1 MTKVDFYFNVTDKL
15 AKSVELCE
23 RAIIKG
29 RQLTI
34 FTQDVAM
41 SDLLQQQLWQQSPS
55 SFLTNAHSHALEG
68 SFSAI
73 VLDSTGE
80 HLLQDDVLINLQ
92 AQHPPFFSR
101 FRHLIEIVSMDE
113 ADKVA
118 ARVRFKFYKDR
129 GYAIKTTDVAVSL

>member
-1 MTKVDFYFNVTDKL
+1 MTKVDFYFNVADKL

-23 RAIIKG
+23 RATLKG

-41 SDLLQQQLWQQSPS
+41 SDILQQKLWQHTPS
-55 SFLTNAHSHALEG
+55 SFLTNAPSYAPE
-68 SFSAI
+68 SIFSTI

-80 HLLQDDVLINLQ
+80 HLMQDDVLINLQ

-101 FRHLIEIVSMDE
+101 FRHLIEIVSTDE
-113 ADKVA
+113 ADKIA

-129 GYAIKTTDVAVSL
+129 GYTIKTTDVAVST

>member
-1 MTKVDFYFNVTDKL
+1 
-15 AKSVELCE
+15 
-23 RAIIKG
+23 
-29 RQLTI
+29 
-34 FTQDVAM
+34 
-41 SDLLQQQLWQQSPS
+41 
-55 SFLTNAHSHALEG
+55 
-68 SFSAI
+68 
-73 VLDSTGE
+73 
-80 HLLQDDVLINLQ
+80 LLQDDVLINLQ